1 MENME
6 IKLTAT
12 AHPEGLIEL
21 ETTGYG
27 GWLHKQ
33 VINTQDK
40 LVRDA
45 LMALGWTP
53 PDERSVPSCP
63 EPITESGL
71 KKMMADPRYWRDRDP
86 TIIQQVR
93 DGFMKLYPDA

>member
-1 MENME
+1 MDNMQ

-12 AHPEGLIEL
+12 THPDGRIEL

-27 GWLHKQ
+27 GRIHKQ
-33 VINTQDK
+33 VLDTQDK

-53 PDERSVPSCP
+53 PNGRSAPDRS
-63 EPITESGL
+63 EQITESDL
-71 KKMMADPRYWRDRDP
+71 KKLMADPRYWKYHDP
-86 TIIQQVR
+86 AIIQQVR